1 MCAYA
6 YRFTGEKRFLDCAE
20 DLLNQI
26 CDFPDWNPDHYLDTS
41 TLTQAAAIGY
51 DWLYDYLSDQTK
63 AKVEQKVF
71 EYSLD
76 KCLTTYKGYQ
86 NPNSGWNTTYTSGLI
101 IGGIAFYEVNPE
113 LCNEMLVKA
122 ISSNRDGLRGVI
134 GSDGSDHMGTMY
146 WRNFIQMEMLIVSA
160 LQSAYGTDFGTS
172 TYEGYRNTAK
182 WYLYMVANS
191 GLSFTFGDNNSS
203 TDIVPTMFYF
213 SAMFDDPTLP
223 YFELK
228 QAEKGIVK
236 TGGVRTPTGTTEG
249 ARTYPLLLLWTSR
262 YEDSSYSL
270 PTEKVFA
277 ATQGKQPVV
286 VARTGWGQ
294 QDQYLAIKGGQA
306 DLGHGHMD
314 AGSFCYEAYGYRWV
328 TDFIQDDYDIIEK
341 AIADLKCGDMW
352 DYDNGSARWKAFRW
366 SPRQHSTFTVND
378 KEHKA
383 TGNARITDVSR
394 DEQAMGA
401 TVDLTSTFDGE
412 VAAASRTAL
421 VRNGEYLEL
430 TDRIT
435 ATSSKPAV
443 VRWCFPT
450 SAVPALV
457 SDGIE
462 LTQGDVTM
470 VLRAESEYEPVYGI
484 WTNDPKLADFPAPF
498 SESEEYR
505 EDEYYCGFKVTV
517 PAGQTCEIKTIIKK
531 K

>member
-1 MCAYA
+1 
-6 YRFTGEKRFLDCAE
+6 
-20 DLLNQI
+20 
-26 CDFPDWNPDHYLDTS
+26 
-41 TLTQAAAIGY
+41 
-51 DWLYDYLSDQTK
+51 
-63 AKVEQKVF
+63 
-71 EYSLD
+71 
-76 KCLTTYKGYQ
+76 
-86 NPNSGWNTTYTSGLI
+86 
-101 IGGIAFYEVNPE
+101 
-113 LCNEMLVKA
+113 
-122 ISSNRDGLRGVI
+122 
-134 GSDGSDHMGTMY
+134 
-146 WRNFIQMEMLIVSA
+146 
-160 LQSAYGTDFGTS
+160 
-172 TYEGYRNTAK
+172 
-182 WYLYMVANS
+182 MVANS

-341 AIADLKCGDMW
+341 AVADLDCGDLW
-352 DYDNGSARWKAFRW
+352 SYTDGSVRWKAFRW
-366 SPRQHSTFTVND
+366 SPRQHSTITVND
-378 KEHKA
+378 KDHYVK
-383 TGNARITDVSR
+383 GNARFTSVSR
-394 DEQAMGA
+394 DEQAMGG
-401 TVDLTSTFDGE
+401 TVDLTSTLNGE
-412 VAAASRTAL
+412 VASAARTAL
-421 VRNGEYLEL
+421 IRNGEYLEL
-430 TDRIT
+430 TDKIT
-435 ATSSKPAV
+435 ANAGKAAQ

-450 SAVPALV
+450 QASAAVTQ
-457 SDGIE
+457 DGIE
-462 LTQGDVTM
+462 LTREGVTVILKAQAGDCAV
-470 VLRAESEYEPVYGI
+470 EYGI
-484 WTNDPKLADFPAPF
+484 WTNDPKKADFPTPF
-498 SESEEYR
+498 CEFEEVR
-505 EDEYYCGFKVTV
+505 EGEYYCGFKVTV
-517 PAGQTCEIKTIIKK
+517 PAGKTCDIMTTIKK

>member
-1 MCAYA
+1 
-6 YRFTGEKRFLDCAE
+6 
-20 DLLNQI
+20 
-26 CDFPDWNPDHYLDTS
+26 
-41 TLTQAAAIGY
+41 
-51 DWLYDYLSDQTK
+51 
-63 AKVEQKVF
+63 
-71 EYSLD
+71 
-76 KCLTTYKGYQ
+76 
-86 NPNSGWNTTYTSGLI
+86 
-101 IGGIAFYEVNPE
+101 
-113 LCNEMLVKA
+113 
-122 ISSNRDGLRGVI
+122 
-134 GSDGSDHMGTMY
+134 
-146 WRNFIQMEMLIVSA
+146 
-160 LQSAYGTDFGTS
+160 
-172 TYEGYRNTAK
+172 
-182 WYLYMVANS
+182 
-191 GLSFTFGDNNSS
+191 
-203 TDIVPTMFYF
+203 MFYF

-430 TDRIT
+430 TDHIT
-435 ATSSKPAV
+435 ATSSKPAA

-505 EDEYYCGFKVTV
+505 EEEYYCGFKVTV